1 MWQDPGLLD
10 GSAMTYQ
17 RRCGLGTRRGTTG
30 TGGREHGGIEKG
42 SNFQRMEMNEL
53 KVKVLYVEGYQIPIF
68 PTGTGTRYR
77 SGNLHSR
84 VNVLLHMNRVNHGR
98 IVLRFQSS

>member
-53 KVKVLYVEGYQIPIF
+53 KVKVLYVEGYQIPIPF
-68 PTGTGTRYR
+68 PYRYWYR

-84 VNVLLHMNRVNHGR
+84 VNVLLHLNRVNHGR